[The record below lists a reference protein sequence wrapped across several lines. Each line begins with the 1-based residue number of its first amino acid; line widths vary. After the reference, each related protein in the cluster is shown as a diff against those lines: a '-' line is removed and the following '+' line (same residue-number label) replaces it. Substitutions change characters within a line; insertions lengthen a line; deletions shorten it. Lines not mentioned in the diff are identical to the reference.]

1 MQTRLWRRG
10 KGMSR
15 RKSKT
20 WAVGLREHE
29 DPREVMGTDVQGHRS
44 VLKTVSIPGGC
55 VELGGG
61 NYRKLG

>member
-1 MQTRLWRRG
+1 
-10 KGMSR
+10 MSR